1 MRYFASAILALGL
14 LATRAPAAEQET
26 THLAGRENKTPGPPG
41 YQEVADGDK
50 QFDRA
55 TEQAQRSLGFFMAAL
70 RAKKSGDSGFEV
82 KKAFVDGDNVE
93 HLWISDVTYDGAN
106 FHGKINNRPIDV
118 KNVRLG
124 QQVTVAPKDVTDW
137 MFVKDGKL
145 IGGYTTR
152 VFYARLSPAERA
164 QFDQQADF
172 RIDEKVGKK

>member
-1 MRYFASAILALGL
+1 MRALIIATLALGL
-14 LATRAPAAEQET
+14 AAPLSAAEKET
-26 THLAGRENKTPGPPG
+26 THLAGHENKTPGAPG
-41 YQEVADGDK
+41 YQQVEDSDK

-70 RAKKSGDSGFEV
+70 KAKKSGDSGFEI
-82 KKAFVDGDNVE
+82 KKAFVDGDKVE
-93 HLWISDVTYDGAN
+93 HLWISDVTYDGTN
-106 FHGKINNRPIDV
+106 FRGKINNQPIDV

-124 QQVTVAPKDVTDW
+124 QAATVAPKDVTDW

-152 VFYARLSPAERA
+152 VFYARLSPEQRA

-172 RIDEKVGKK
+172 KIDEKVGKK